1 MRRRRGLAKAFG
13 AVVREER
20 LRAELSQERLAFR
33 AGIHPT
39 YLSRLER
46 GEKSPTL
53 DVVDALARALH
64 IKPHMLIVAAESS
77 SP

>member
-1 MRRRRGLAKAFG
+1 MRRRRTLARGFG
-13 AVVREER
+13 GVVREER
-20 LRAELSQERLAFR
+20 LKAQLSQERLAFR

-53 DVVDALARALH
+53 DVVDSLARALH
-64 IKPHMLIVAAESS
+64 VKPHVLIAAAESES
-77 SP
+77 A